1 VIGIMPVALLLAVA
15 IVSEVAATLALRSTD
30 GFTRLLPSA
39 VVVVGYGIS
48 FWMLALVLRELS
60 IGVTYA
66 VWSAVGT
73 ALIAAI
79 GMLALGEPATAL
91 KVASLGLIILG
102 VVGLNLAG
110 SH

>member
-1 VIGIMPVALLLAVA
+1 MPVAVLLTFA
-15 IVSEVAATLALRSTD
+15 IVSEVAGTIALRYSE
-30 GFTRLLPSA
+30 GFTKLVPS
-39 VVVVGYGIS
+39 VIVVGGYGVS
-48 FWMLALVLRELS
+48 FWLLALVLREMS
-60 IGVTYA
+60 IGATYA

-79 GMLALGEPATAL
+79 GMFAFGEPANAL

-110 SH
+110 GH

>member
-1 VIGIMPVALLLAVA
+1 VPVAVLLTFA
-15 IVSEVAATLALRSTD
+15 IVSEVAGTIALRYSE
-30 GFTRLLPSA
+30 GFTKLVPS
-39 VVVVGYGIS
+39 VIVVGGYGVS
-48 FWMLALVLRELS
+48 FWLLALVLREMS
-60 IGVTYA
+60 IGATYA

-79 GMLALGEPATAL
+79 GMFAFGEPANAL

>member
-1 VIGIMPVALLLAVA
+1 MPVAVLLSFA
-15 IVSEVAATLALRSTD
+15 IVSEVAATVALRYSD
-30 GFTRLLPSA
+30 GFTRPGPM
-39 VVVVGYGIS
+39 VIVVVGYGIS
-48 FWMLALVLRELS
+48 FWLLALVLREMS
-60 IGVTYA
+60 IGATYA

-73 ALIAAI
+73 ALIAVV
-79 GMLALGEPATAL
+79 GVLAFGEPATAL